1 MVICVLC
8 GSPLRKAIV
17 RPLPIAVMPQ
27 MHIFGHVIN
36 TSIAERMDF
45 ETKYITPDI
54 KLSLY
59 KGKASKTEVIFEHH
73 ILVWFIS
80 GETKIIQADATY
92 TFNAGDIFLIPRNQ
106 LATVINYPKDGMPHQ
121 AVAMLLTKERLKDF
135 YSRRKVTGK
144 AAPHS
149 KIYLFSKHPLL
160 ESCLASLIPYFDLGD
175 SLPADIA
182 DIKIEEAISILRSI
196 DKSVDGL
203 LSDFEEPGKINLSD
217 FMERHFMFN
226 MTMDRFG
233 YLTGRSL
240 ATFRRD
246 FKKTYNTTPQK
257 WLTEKRLELAHY
269 QIAEK
274 QRKPIDVY
282 FEVGFE
288 NLSHFSH
295 AFKMHF
301 GYPPNVLLGR

>member
-1 MVICVLC
+1 M
-8 GSPLRKAIV
+8 
-17 RPLPIAVMPQ
+17 
-27 MHIFGHVIN
+27 
-36 TSIAERMDF
+36 EF

-59 KGKASKTEVIFEHH
+59 SGKVFKTEVMFEHH

-92 TFNAGDIFLIPRNQ
+92 TFNAGDTFLIPRNQ
-106 LATVINYPKDGMPHQ
+106 LATVINYPKDGLPHK
-121 AVAMLLTKERLKDF
+121 AVAMHLTKERLKDF
-135 YSRRKVTGK
+135 YSRHKAVGK
-144 AAPHS
+144 LQLHS
-149 KIYLFSKHPLL
+149 KVYRFSKHPLL

-175 SLPADIA
+175 NLPPDIA
-182 DIKIEEAISILRSI
+182 AIKIEEAISILRSTDI
-196 DKSVDGL
+196 SVDGL
-203 LSDFEEPGKINLSD
+203 LTDFEEPGKINLSD

-226 MTMDRFG
+226 MTLDRFG

-246 FKKTYNTTPQK
+246 FKKIYNTTPQK
-257 WLTEKRLELAHY
+257 WLTEKRLDLAHY
-269 QIAEK
+269 HIAEK

-295 AFKMHF
+295 AFKNHF
-301 GYPPNVLLGR
+301 GYPPNTLLK

>member
-1 MVICVLC
+1 M
-8 GSPLRKAIV
+8 
-17 RPLPIAVMPQ
+17 
-27 MHIFGHVIN
+27 
-36 TSIAERMDF
+36 EF
-45 ETKYITPDI
+45 ETQYITADI
-54 KLSLY
+54 KLSQFT
-59 KGKASKTEVIFEHH
+59 GKYFKTEVMFEHH

-106 LATVINYPKDGMPHQ
+106 LTTVINYPKDGRPHK
-121 AVAMLLTKERLKDF
+121 AVAMHLTKERLKDF
-135 YSRRKVTGK
+135 YARHKAIGK
-144 AAPHS
+144 APS
-149 KIYLFSKHPLL
+149 LPKVYLFSKHPLL
-160 ESCLASLIPYFDLGD
+160 ESCLASLIPYFDLGEN
-175 SLPADIA
+175 LPSNIA
-182 DIKIEEAISILRSI
+182 AIKIEEAISILRSI
-196 DKSVDGL
+196 DKGVDGL
-203 LSDFEEPGKINLSD
+203 LANFEESGKINLTD
-217 FMERHFMFN
+217 FMERHYMFN

-246 FKKTYNTTPQK
+246 FKKAFNTTPQK

-274 QRKPIDVY
+274 QQKPIDVY

-295 AFKMHF
+295 AFKTHF
-301 GYPPNVLLGR
+301 GYPPHALLGKK